1 MKKSFFDS
9 YFEGD
14 RERTVAVFFVLSVI
28 LAFFCIV
35 LLLNKLFI
43 EALVLFVGT
52 LISILLE
59 FYTTVMLIKIR
70 KDSDANVKAIQDK
83 AQGIEEIEVYED
95 DVKCAFCGNIITKDA
110 KVCPYCKARFINKK

>member
-1 MKKSFFDS
+1 MKKSIVDS

-14 RERTVAVFFVLSVI
+14 RKRTLAEFWVLSVV

-43 EALVLFVGT
+43 EALMLFGVT
-52 LISILLE
+52 LISIL
-59 FYTTVMLIKIR
+59 FDIYTTVTWSKLR
-70 KDSDANVKAIQDK
+70 EDSDANVKAIQDK

-95 DVKCAFCGNIITKDA
+95 DVRCSFCGNIITKDA
-110 KVCPYCKARFINKK
+110 KVCPYCKARIYKK